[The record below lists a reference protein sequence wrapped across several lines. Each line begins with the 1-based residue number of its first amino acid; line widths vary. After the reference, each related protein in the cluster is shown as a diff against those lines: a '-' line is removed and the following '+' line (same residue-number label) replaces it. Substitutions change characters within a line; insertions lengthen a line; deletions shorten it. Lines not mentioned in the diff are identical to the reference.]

1 MASTLTLNVLRSLG
15 QLLAKDHSQAYEK
28 TISFVKGVGFRKQF
42 HIADHAQAYLVEK
55 FPFQG
60 DSTFKGLAEDALALG
75 SYHFLKFM
83 FGRELC
89 PSQTETPA
97 YSAFVPLLPQGY
109 KKYAGIKYSQWSQK
123 QLISSVSLELN
134 AAITALGSVPPPVMD
149 SEYLAE
155 RQEIA
160 ESSSKG
166 GLTRVVSPRGSV
178 NLENRYANCMYYQTW
193 LAHPE
198 IIHPD
203 MLFSFTNPDK
213 ILDPCVEAKSM
224 LSTQEDI
231 QRAIREALAEEGF
244 TKAKGR
250 KEVILPPAS
259 NTPPWEA

>member
-15 QLLAKDHSQAYEK
+15 QLLAKDHTQSYEK

-42 HIADHAQAYLVEK
+42 HIADHAQAYIVEK

-60 DSTFKGLAEDALALG
+60 DSTFKGLDKDVLALG

-123 QLISSVSLELN
+123 QLIASIAPELN
-134 AAITALGSVPPPVMD
+134 GAITALGSVPLPVMD
-149 SEYLAE
+149 AAYLAD

-160 ESSSKG
+160 ETSSKG
-166 GLTRVVSPRGSV
+166 GLTRVVSPRGKV

-213 ILDPCVEAKSM
+213 VLDPCVEVKSV
-224 LSTQEDI
+224 LTTQEEI
-231 QRAIREALAEEGF
+231 KRAVQEALSGQLDKVVKNSTAP
-244 TKAKGR
+244 TSS
-250 KEVILPPAS
+250 IL
-259 NTPPWEA
+259 PWEA